1 MRGKHYFCLEFAKY
15 GLQNQLKQPNKTNFF
30 V

>member
-1 MRGKHYFCLEFAKY
+1 MREKEYFCPEFAKY
-15 GLQNQLKQPNKTNFF
+15 GLQNQLKLTQITNFF